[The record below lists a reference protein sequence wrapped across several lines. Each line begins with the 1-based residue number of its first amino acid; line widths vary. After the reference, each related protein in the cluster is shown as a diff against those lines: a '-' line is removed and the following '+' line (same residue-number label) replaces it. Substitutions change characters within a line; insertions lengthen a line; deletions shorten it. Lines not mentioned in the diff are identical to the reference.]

1 MFVLWKVS
9 FSVPKLDVKFRH
21 LHEGLS
27 VDNNITGIQFTCAKS
42 LPQDDLEEAT
52 PHFDVQIDLSEVH
65 VIFSRDTYYSCI
77 YQ

>member
-1 MFVLWKVS
+1 M
-9 FSVPKLDVKFRH
+9 PKLDVKFRH

-65 VIFSRDTYYSCI
+65 VIFSRDTFYSCN